1 MTLDIGQSTTVLSN
15 NARLK
20 FSRPNYLLLNLLIKK
35 PLFKNVKLKF
45 GRSRLGSTN
54 CMRSLGIWV
63 LSYRNK
69 GKCLV
74 RNLPP
79 QVRFFGQSGFF
90 VLDNIENNVSS
101 IAVDTSGA
109 AQELTTAHEYQ
120 RKAGRRAACLGVVLI
135 IVVVV
140 VLLAVRAALWI
151 LHHYPL

>member
-1 MTLDIGQSTTVLSN
+1 M
-15 NARLK
+15 
-20 FSRPNYLLLNLLIKK
+20 
-35 PLFKNVKLKF
+35 
-45 GRSRLGSTN
+45 
-54 CMRSLGIWV
+54 
-63 LSYRNK
+63 
-69 GKCLV
+69 
-74 RNLPP
+74 
-79 QVRFFGQSGFF
+79 
-90 VLDNIENNVSS
+90 LDNIENNVSS